1 MLLQSAHKKNLMK
14 ILLINTTPTG
24 QNGITGVIFNYL
36 KAFEKGDIIFD
47 LLSMNIPERSYSDIV
62 ESKGGHVYVI
72 PRLNGTFKYWNEL
85 RRLVK
90 KNRYDAVHI
99 HGNSHTVVLELLATK
114 VAGCVV
120 RMVHSHTT
128 TCMHVVVS
136 KLLTL
141 PFNLLYTHGLACGE
155 AAGRWM
161 FGKRKFTVINNGVD
175 TCLYSFDDRKRLA
188 LRKGMG
194 WENCKVIGHVG
205 SMVKTKNHRFI
216 IEIFKE
222 LYKQDET
229 FRLLLIGDG
238 LLRPEIEE
246 IIKKYRLQNIICMT
260 GNINNVSDYLNAMD
274 MVLMPSLFEGL
285 PLTLIEQQANGLR
298 CIVSDVITREADKTG
313 NLTFLPLSMDASKWV
328 TQIKE
333 IIIDNDAE
341 RLARSHAAV
350 ESIKKKGY
358 CIQVESNKLLDYYIK
373 AVR

>member
-36 KAFEKGDIIFD
+36 KAFENGDLIFD

-62 ESKGGHVYVI
+62 ESKGGHVYVM
-72 PRLNGTFKYWNEL
+72 PRLNGTFKYWNGL
-85 RRLVK
+85 RRLIE
-90 KNRYDAVHI
+90 KNQYDAVHI
-99 HGNSHTVVLELLATK
+99 HGNSHTVVLELLAAK

-120 RMVHSHTT
+120 RIVHSHTT

-141 PFNLLYTHGLACGE
+141 PFNLLYTNGLACGE

-188 LRKGMG
+188 LRKGLG
-194 WENCKVIGHVG
+194 WERCKVIGHVG

-216 IEIFKE
+216 IEVFKE
-222 LYKQDET
+222 LYEQDGT

-238 LLRPEIEE
+238 SLRSEIED
-246 IIKKYRLQNIICMT
+246 IINKYCLQNIICMT
-260 GNINNVSDYLNAMD
+260 GNISNVSDYLNAMD

-298 CIVSDVITREADKTG
+298 CIVSDVITRESDKTG
-313 NLTFLPLSMDASKWV
+313 NLTFLPLTMDASKWA
-328 TQIKE
+328 TE
-333 IIIDNDAE
+333 IRNITIDSDAE
-341 RLARSHAAV
+341 RLARSLAAV
-350 ESIKKKGY
+350 ESIKKNGY
-358 CIQVESNKLLDYYIK
+358 SIQVESKKLLDYYIK
-373 AVR
+373 TIR